1 MSRIDIFYSITSYE
15 TGYNSIPIVAI
26 SKVLNY
32 LMQYLYHH
40 PHVPT
45 MYQRRSKKNDETLHA
60 HVAYGQD
67 QNYETNSLTLL
78 EGYTDA
84 DLGRDLMNRR

>member
-1 MSRIDIFYSITSYE
+1 
-15 TGYNSIPIVAI
+15 
-26 SKVLNY
+26 
-32 LMQYLYHH
+32 MQYLYHY

-78 EGYTDA
+78 EGYTDT